1 MDSVLPC
8 HDVLE
13 GRAFAGLDGVSS
25 RLVGWRSLSFQVKDE
40 LWRLLFWPVGHV
52 RTGRNKRELP
62 TILEDV
68 DVDVGERIGWRWLTR
83 RYSYSA
89 NSAAKRLFPF
99 LLCSMAAALVAKVT
113 LTVSA
118 LAATLTCQPVEGC
131 FFNRFFVSPARP
143 KAGVLTI

>member
-52 RTGRNKRELP
+52 RMGRNKRELP

-68 DVDVGERIGWRWLTR
+68 DVDVGERIGTLMEVADTTIQ
-83 RYSYSA
+83 
-89 NSAAKRLFPF
+89 LFGSF
-99 LLCSMAAALVAKVT
+99 R
-113 LTVSA
+113 
-118 LAATLTCQPVEGC
+118 CQETFAVFGMYLFNGRGACREG
-131 FFNRFFVSPARP
+131 A
-143 KAGVLTI
+143 